1 MFSRFACCV
10 AFNSFTI
17 LITFASSS
25 VIGCGVDA
33 SGNMIVLFGGFV
45 TRSVGSSV
53 VVGAAVDLLV
63 LTGTDGEDVTFPVK
77 KKKKKKKNQNPACYK
92 LVVSINNQTY
102 ILKFTYS
109 IYFSTI
115 ENT

>member
-77 KKKKKKKNQNPACYK
+77 KKKKKNQNPACYK
-92 LVVSINNQTY
+92 LVVSISNQTY

>member
-77 KKKKKKKNQNPACYK
+77 KKKKKKNQNPACYK
-92 LVVSINNQTY
+92 LVVSINNQNY

>member
-77 KKKKKKKNQNPACYK
+77 KKKKKKNQNPACYK
-92 LVVSINNQTY
+92 LLASINNQNY

>member
-77 KKKKKKKNQNPACYK
+77 KKKKKKKNKNPPSYK
-92 LVVSINNQTY
+92 LVASINNQTY

>member
-1 MFSRFACCV
+1 M
-10 AFNSFTI
+10 
-17 LITFASSS
+17 
-25 VIGCGVDA
+25 IGCGVDA

-77 KKKKKKKNQNPACYK
+77 KKKNQNPACYK
-92 LVVSINNQTY
+92 LVASINNQTY

>member
-17 LITFASSS
+17 LITFSSSS

-45 TRSVGSSV
+45 TRSVGSAV
-53 VVGAAVDLLV
+53 VVGAAVVITTVDLLV

-77 KKKKKKKNQNPACYK
+77 KKSKSSM
-92 LVVSINNQTY
+92 L
-102 ILKFTYS
+102 
-109 IYFSTI
+109 
-115 ENT
+115 

>member
-1 MFSRFACCV
+1 
-10 AFNSFTI
+10 
-17 LITFASSS
+17 
-25 VIGCGVDA
+25 
-33 SGNMIVLFGGFV
+33 MIVLFGGFV

-63 LTGTDGEDVTFPVK
+63 LTGTDGEDVTFPLK

>member
-77 KKKKKKKNQNPACYK
+77 KKKKKKKNQNPECYK
-92 LVVSINNQTY
+92 IFVSINNQTY

>member
-77 KKKKKKKNQNPACYK
+77 KKKKKNKNQACYK
-92 LVVSINNQTY
+92 LVASINNQTY

>member
-77 KKKKKKKNQNPACYK
+77 KKKKKNQNPACYK
-92 LVVSINNQTY
+92 HVASINNQTY

>member
-77 KKKKKKKNQNPACYK
+77 KKKKKKKNKNPACYK
-92 LVVSINNQTY
+92 LVFSINNQTN